1 VSDVVTPPAD
11 ISTARPLHVHVV
23 GNSASYLVEPQHGPR
38 TGGGNYGEQLVE
50 LLAAE
55 GVPTRTT
62 HAGRWFGQVQEFIGR
77 YEADIRDPFPDV
89 LVLHFGMAEAQTNLL
104 PTAVVRHF
112 GTWHRGSHPVAVA
125 YRGRVAPRLWKAA
138 RAYQR
143 WAGSH
148 DDGRTH
154 RLSPQRFTRDM
165 TRLVELIRKDVAP
178 LVLLLDLDPI
188 TGRVEYWLP
197 GQSARRDHYQK
208 LLFEIAGQFD
218 DAVRVVEASKTITDV
233 DTQVPDGL
241 HRTAAAHRLTA
252 ELLRDEILAWLGK
265 DAA

>member
-1 VSDVVTPPAD
+1 MSDVVTPPTD
-11 ISTARPLHVHVV
+11 ISTARPLRVHVV
-23 GNSASYLVEPQHGPR
+23 GHSAAFLVEPQHGPR
-38 TGGGNYGEQLVE
+38 TGGGNYGEQVAE
-50 LLAAE
+50 LLTAV
-55 GVPTRTT
+55 GVPTQTT
-62 HAGRWFGQVQEFIGR
+62 HAGRWFGLVSDFVGR
-77 YEADIRDPFPDV
+77 YERDFRDTFCDV
-89 LVLHFGMAEAQTNLL
+89 LVLHFGQAEAQTNVL
-104 PTAVVRHF
+104 PSTIFRHF
-112 GTWHRGSHPVAVA
+112 GTWHRTSRPGAQLYRDKVA
-125 YRGRVAPRLWKAA
+125 GRVWKRA
-138 RAYQR
+138 RAWQR

-178 LVLLLDLDPI
+178 LVLLVDLDPI

-197 GQSARRDHYQK
+197 GQNSRREHYQK